1 VNVDDKK
8 KKIVFSDEDEY
19 DDFYEKYNYEPD
31 EQDKETQYKSIKDL
45 DDVSINEVL
54 CDEVLDVDMKV
65 IY

>member
-1 VNVDDKK
+1 M
-8 KKIVFSDEDEY
+8 FSDEDEY

-54 CDEVLDVDMKV
+54 CDEVLDMDMKV